1 MTKLIGI
8 SGKPGSNKL
17 VYGFRII
24 RELRARGQR
33 TAQVFLSAPLYEEL
47 NSIAKLHKAG
57 EEFSSLLE
65 RFDLGEKGG
74 ELLELLSH
82 DIGDFH
88 PDYGLSRR
96 NEWVRKSLSFLGTII
111 RREQDLDYYLKR
123 LEPQLEALDFGVITD
138 LRFPNEAD
146 FIRLGGGGNL
156 RAEINNPDDHSGGY
170 KYEAGLDDPTETA
183 LDDYPFFNWLYY
195 RDNFNGIEFG
205 RELEEFFEI
214 PELQEKVR

>member
-17 VYGFRII
+17 IYGFRII
-24 RELRARGQR
+24 RELRARGQH
-33 TAQVFLSAPLYEEL
+33 TNQVFLSAPLYEEL

-57 EEFSSLLE
+57 EEVSSLVE
-65 RFDLGEKGG
+65 RFNLGTQG
-74 ELLELLSH
+74 EALFELLSH
-82 DIGDFH
+82 DIGEFH

-96 NEWVRKSLSFLGTII
+96 NEWVRKSLSFLGTSI
-111 RREQDLDYYLKR
+111 RREQNPDYYLER
-123 LEPQLEALDFGVITD
+123 LAPQLEGLDFGVFTD

-146 FIRLGGGGNL
+146 YIRWHGGGNF
-156 RAEINNPDDHSGGY
+156 RAEVNNPDDHSGGY
-170 KYEAGLDDPTETA
+170 KYEAGLEDPTETA

-195 RDNFNGIEFG
+195 RDNFNGLEFG

-214 PELQEKVR
+214 PVLQEKVR